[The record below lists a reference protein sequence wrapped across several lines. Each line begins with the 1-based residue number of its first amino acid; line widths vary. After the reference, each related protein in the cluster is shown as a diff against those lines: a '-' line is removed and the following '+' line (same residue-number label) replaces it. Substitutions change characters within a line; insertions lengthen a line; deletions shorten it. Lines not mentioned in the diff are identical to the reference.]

1 MALAFLS
8 PYTEAVLEWILLL
21 SLVLAGL
28 SALAFVTVMIVGR
41 WRLAARLH
49 ARRGRHTP

>member
-8 PYTEAVLEWILLL
+8 PDTETFLEWILLL
-21 SLVLAGL
+21 SLALAGL
-28 SALAFVTVMIVGR
+28 SALGFVTVMIVGR
-41 WRLAARLH
+41 WRLAARMR